1 MKAKQDAQHG
11 EDGEILEYT
20 KSTYTM
26 MMPASKTILPREKP
40 APLTEAKTK
49 WEKFREEKGL
59 PPRKKR
65 SRLVYDPIQKDWVP
79 RWGKGSIKKLA
90 EGDNW
95 LMHEKPKHV
104 ESGMNPFDYARAE
117 KKGKLEKQ
125 NLATLKNQLHKTK
138 PGDMKKIQV
147 LDQKQSGSMKLRE
160 DADRK
165 DIRKREHKSLM
176 KSLTMAQISTAS
188 MGKFDRKL
196 KKEPTAP
203 TSQTI

>member
-1 MKAKQDAQHG
+1 MGNLLYEDVQSYAEVSKEDFSRRTATNICSVYKALFEMKAKQDAQHG

-104 ESGMNPFDYARAE
+104 ESGMNPFDYAKAE
-117 KKGKLEKQ
+117 KRAKLEKQ

-147 LDQKQSGSMKLRE
+147 LD
-160 DADRK
+160 
-165 DIRKREHKSLM
+165 
-176 KSLTMAQISTAS
+176 
-188 MGKFDRKL
+188 
-196 KKEPTAP
+196 
-203 TSQTI
+203 